1 MKKLIP
7 FLTALAFLFV
17 TCTPTYIYKESEN
30 PRYCRP
36 DPRARYHCT
45 TPEDCD
51 RYFEALGYH
60 ARLNNEAQQVNVIDH
75 RGFILQG
82 KMYEKPAAERMIFDG
97 SVYDPRHH
105 KWMHDVRFE
114 MAAP

>member
-1 MKKLIP
+1 MKKLMP
-7 FLTALAFLFV
+7 FLPVLTFLFV
-17 TCTPTYIYKESEN
+17 TCTPTYLYNESTN

-51 RYFEALGYH
+51 RYFEALCYH

-75 RGFILQG
+75 RGYMLQG
-82 KMYEKPAAERMIFDG
+82 KMYDKPTAGKMMFVG
-97 SVYDPRHH
+97 SVYDPHH
-105 KWMHDVRFE
+105 QKWIHDVRLE
-114 MAAP
+114 MPAP

>member
-1 MKKLIP
+1 MP

-17 TCTPTYIYKESEN
+17 TCTPTYVYKESTN
-30 PRYCRP
+30 PRYCKP

-45 TPEDCD
+45 KPEDCD

-75 RGFILQG
+75 RGFMLQG
-82 KMYEKPAAERMIFDG
+82 KMYEESTAEKMMFVG
-97 SVYDPRHH
+97 SVYDPHHH
-105 KWMHDVRFE
+105 KWMHDVRLE

>member
-1 MKKLIP
+1 MKKLMLS
-7 FLTALAFLFV
+7 LTALAFLFV

-75 RGFILQG
+75 RGFILLG
-82 KMYEKPAAERMIFDG
+82 KMYEKPTAERMIFDG

>member
-1 MKKLIP
+1 MKKLMP
-7 FLTALAFLFV
+7 FLPVLAFLFV
-17 TCTPTYIYKESEN
+17 TCTPTYVYKESTN
-30 PRYCRP
+30 SRYCRP

-60 ARLNNEAQQVNVIDH
+60 ARLNNEAQQVNIIDH